1 VTDLRLRLPAADGT
15 LTEHRL
21 SGAEP
26 IGPPADP
33 PRGRVAIA
41 AAHVVADA
49 LAPADPAVETRIDW
63 DATLAWRRHL
73 WRSGLGVAE
82 AMDTAQRGM
91 GLDWPSSLTLIRRAV
106 AEAKAVGGQIVC
118 GAGTDQL
125 LAGPAVDLD
134 TVIAAY
140 AEQFEAIEAVGGRIV
155 MMASRALARC
165 ATSPDDYA
173 RVYAELLRQAREP
186 VILHWLGEA
195 FDPALAG
202 YWGSSDPAA
211 ACDAVVTVIG
221 DNADKVDGVKVSVLD
236 ADIEI
241 AVRRRL
247 PQGVRCYTGDDF
259 NFPDLIAGDEH
270 GHSDALL
277 GIFDAIAPVAAT
289 ALAALDADDIDRY
302 RDLLDPTVALARHI
316 FAAPTY
322 HYKTGLVF
330 LAWLN
335 GDQDHFRMIAGQE
348 SARSVVHLAKLLVL
362 ADRARLLRHPELAAS
377 RMRTLLALSGI
388 QG

>member
-1 VTDLRLRLPAADGT
+1 MTGLRLRLPAADGT

-33 PRGRVAIA
+33 PRARVAIA

-73 WRSGLGVAE
+73 WGCGLGVAE

-91 GLDWPSSLTLIRRAV
+91 GLDWPSSLALIRRAV

-125 LAGPAVDLD
+125 LPGPAVDLD
-134 TVIAAY
+134 AVIAAY

-202 YWGSSDPAA
+202 YWGSSDLAA
-211 ACDAVVTVIG
+211 ACDAIVTVIG
-221 DNADKVDGVKVSVLD
+221 DDADKVDGVKVSVLD

-289 ALAALDADDIDRY
+289 ALAGLDAGDTDRY
-302 RDLLDPTVALARHI
+302 RDLLDPTMALARHI

-362 ADRARLLRHPELAAS
+362 ADRARLLRDPELAAS